1 VRNVRNARNRT
12 NIAVNAGQLKE
23 ISLFEVESTRTKMEL
38 LQFLAEILISLPSYT
53 ESEMFDE
60 NAFRRHAAETLD
72 LLASLQQFRSLF
84 KTEGGYLTQA
94 GKATVLQGLKSGMS
108 PNEIAD
114 LLEVSPAVVRYH
126 WKQHAETRRA
136 DPAQAA

>member
-1 VRNVRNARNRT
+1 
-12 NIAVNAGQLKE
+12 
-23 ISLFEVESTRTKMEL
+23 MEN
-38 LQFLAEILISLPSYT
+38 
-53 ESEMFDE
+53 EMFDE

-84 KTEGGYLTQA
+84 KTEGGHLTQA
-94 GKATVLQGLKSGMS
+94 GKATVLQGLKSGMTS
-108 PNEIAD
+108 NEIAD

-136 DPAQAA
+136 DTVQAA